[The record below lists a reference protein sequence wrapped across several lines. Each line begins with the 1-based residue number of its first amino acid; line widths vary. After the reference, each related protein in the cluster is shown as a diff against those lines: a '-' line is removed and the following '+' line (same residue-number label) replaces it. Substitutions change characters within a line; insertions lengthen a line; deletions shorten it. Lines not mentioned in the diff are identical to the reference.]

1 MADHRLVRR
10 VRILLILFVIGLI
23 VSGLTA
29 IPLQPEVD
37 LFKRIFVD
45 DPSSIAHAIPGLP
58 DWIAF
63 VHRGLTATFQDFPF
77 LAYGTDW
84 LAFAHLAIAVAF
96 IGPIRD
102 PVRNVWVIEFGMI
115 ACVLVIPMAL
125 IFGPL
130 RGIPFGWSLIDMSF
144 GAIGLIPLWLARR
157 SVRHMTSEGY
167 PWPAS

>member
-1 MADHRLVRR
+1 MNNQRHLTRI
-10 VRILLILFVIGLI
+10 RILLVIVMAGLI

-29 IPLQPEVD
+29 IPLQWEVD
-37 LFKRIFVD
+37 LLKRLFVD

-58 DWIAF
+58 EWIAF
-63 VHRGLTATFQDFPF
+63 VHRGLTETFRDFPF

-84 LAFAHLAIAVAF
+84 LAFAHVVIAVAF

-115 ACVLVIPMAL
+115 ACLLLIPMAL

-157 SVRHMTSEGY
+157 SVRHMQSEG
-167 PWPAS
+167 

>member
-1 MADHRLVRR
+1 MNNRR
-10 VRILLILFVIGLI
+10 HLTRIRILLSLFMTGLI

-29 IPLQPEVD
+29 IPLQWEVD
-37 LFKRIFVD
+37 LLKRLFVD
-45 DPSSIAHAIPGLP
+45 DPSSVAYAMPGLP
-58 DWIAF
+58 DWITF
-63 VHRGLTATFQDFPF
+63 VHRGLTEMLRDYPF

-84 LAFAHLAIAVAF
+84 LAFAHVVIAVAF

-115 ACVLVIPMAL
+115 ACLLLIPMAI

-144 GAIGLIPLWLARR
+144 GVIGLAPLWLARR
-157 SVRHMTSEGY
+157 SVRHMQSEG
-167 PWPAS
+167 